1 MSASPEAR
9 SYLPPE
15 KPLDRNSKLA
25 YASLAMGFTSWII
38 IPFLA
43 GIAAI
48 VLGHKARL
56 EIARSEG
63 RLTGDGLAVAG
74 LVMGYANVV
83 FIALIAV
90 CIAGLFLLPVLG
102 NMLSTQM

>member
-1 MSASPEAR
+1 MSVSPEGR

-25 YASLAMGFTSWII
+25 YASLAMGFTSWLL

-48 VLGHKARL
+48 VLGHMARL

-63 RLTGDGLAVAG
+63 RLTGDGLAIAG
-74 LVMGYANVV
+74 LVMGYANV
-83 FIALIAV
+83 IILALITL
-90 CIAGLFLLPVLG
+90 CIASLFLLPVIDKI
-102 NMLSTQM
+102 LSS

>member
-1 MSASPEAR
+1 MPASPEGR

-15 KPLDRNSKLA
+15 ESPFHISNLA
-25 YASLAMGFTSWII
+25 SASLVMGVVSWA
-38 IPFLA
+38 FLPILA
-43 GIAAI
+43 AIAAI
-48 VLGHKARL
+48 VLGHMARL

-83 FIALIAV
+83 FVALITI
-90 CIAGLFLLPVLG
+90 CIAGFFILLPLFDK
-102 NMLSTQM
+102 LSVP

>member
-1 MSASPEAR
+1 MSGSPEGR

-15 KPLDRNSKLA
+15 EPLFHISGLA
-25 YASLAMGFTSWII
+25 TSSLVMGVMGWSLL
-38 IPFLA
+38 PLLG

-48 VLGHKARL
+48 VLGHMARV

-74 LVMGYANVV
+74 LVMGYAN
-83 FIALIAV
+83 IAFTALVIV
-90 CIAGLFLLPVLG
+90 CIAGLFLLPLVERIF
-102 NMLSTQM
+102 TQ

>member
-1 MSASPEAR
+1 MAISPEGR

-15 KPLDRNSKLA
+15 EPPFTTSGLA
-25 YASLAMGFTSWII
+25 VYSLAMGLTAWILL
-38 IPFLA
+38 PLLA

-56 EIARSEG
+56 EIARSAG

-74 LVMGYANVV
+74 LVMGYANVAFV
-83 FIALIAV
+83 ALI
-90 CIAGLFLLPVLG
+90 IACLAGILLLPVLEKF
-102 NMLSTQM
+102 LSP

>member
-1 MSASPEAR
+1 MSASPEGR

-25 YASLAMGFTSWII
+25 YASLAMGFASWLL

-48 VLGHKARL
+48 VLGHMARL

-74 LVMGYANVV
+74 LVMGYANVI
-83 FIALIAV
+83 FLALITL
-90 CIAGLFLLPVLG
+90 CIASLFLLPVIEQL
-102 NMLSTQM
+102 LSA